1 MTNFSF
7 TKIDVP
13 AAAGSYTYIGVSG
26 LNASGD
32 AVGYYGNV
40 DGDGDGSFHGF
51 IALVNGNGITLDP
64 PAQPTPAL
72 ALPQAGSS
80 SETIPIS
87 IINMASSTTA
97 ASLRRSIAAS
107 QRLLPP
113 PFHLLSAPTWTALP
127 TPA

>member
-1 MTNFSF
+1 MSNFNF
-7 TKIDVP
+7 KTIDVP
-13 AAAGSYTYIGVSG
+13 AAAGTYTYIGVSG
-26 LNASGD
+26 LDASGD

-40 DGDGDGSFHGF
+40 DGDGDGTFHGF

-72 ALPQAGSS
+72 ALSQAGSS

-87 IINMASSTTA
+87 TINMASSTTA
-97 ASLRRSIAAS
+97 ASLRRSITAS
-107 QRLLPP
+107 QRLPHP

-127 TPA
+127 TRA